1 MWIPKSNEEIKNEN
15 IKKEKSAR
23 KTGIFSSIFFFLLL
37 IVDFKYIG
45 TKRGL
50 GDNSLFGPTMTWTEI
65 LDYLPLHFFLCLLI
79 GLSFY
84 FYNRKFRQVSSLLCD
99 SCGKIK
105 RFDKIKDCDCGGH
118 FVMLDDMKWI
128 ENIDEKE
135 NKHYKD

>member
-23 KTGIFSSIFFFLLL
+23 KTGIYSALFFFFFLL
-37 IVDFKYIG
+37 IIYKFVG

-50 GDNSLFGPTMTWTEI
+50 GDNTLIVPTMTWSEI
-65 LDYLPLHFFLCLLI
+65 MNYMPFHFFLCIFI

-84 FYNRKFRQVSSLLCD
+84 LYNRKFRQVSSLLCD
-99 SCGKIK
+99 SCGEIK